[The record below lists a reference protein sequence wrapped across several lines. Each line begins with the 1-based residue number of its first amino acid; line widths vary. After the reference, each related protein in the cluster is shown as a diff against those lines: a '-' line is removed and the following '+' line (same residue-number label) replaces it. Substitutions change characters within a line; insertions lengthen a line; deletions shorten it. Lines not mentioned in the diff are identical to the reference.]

1 METVVYGIHHQKTNE
16 FNQLD
21 ELAVARM
28 NKSIDILK
36 GNPFYGKDIKKL
48 RGELDG
54 RCRPVSVIVGG
65 KKVCYEG
72 CACVGYMLGCVI
84 VGMVQG

>member
-1 METVVYGIHHQKTNE
+1 MKALLLKKAMEIIVYGIHLQKANE

-36 GNPFYGKDIKKL
+36 GNPFYGKDIKKIE
-48 RGELDG
+48 RG
-54 RCRPVSVIVGG
+54 VGG
-65 KKVCYEG
+65 K
-72 CACVGYMLGCVI
+72 M
-84 VGMVQG
+84 

>member
-1 METVVYGIHHQKTNE
+1 MEITVYSIHLQKANE

-36 GNPFYGKDIKKL
+36 GNPFYGKDIKKIE
-48 RGELDG
+48 RG
-54 RCRPVSVIVGG
+54 VGE
-65 KKVCYEG
+65 K
-72 CACVGYMLGCVI
+72 I
-84 VGMVQG
+84 